1 MSVDED
7 VVAVERETGG
17 EVIEVEVEIE
27 TSEIDEEVDQE
38 RRVLKI
44 MDLWDEAKVP
54 VEISKSVQKKGNV
67 AEVGATRELYNNN

>member
-44 MDLWDEAKVP
+44 MGK
-54 VEISKSVQKKGNV
+54 
-67 AEVGATRELYNNN
+67 